1 MLAVELRLYSAGSV
15 VGVHGLFLRHMWN
28 RPGLGIEPVS
38 PALAGRFLTTGPPG
52 KLGITFSDAFFI
64 LDLAKE
70 LQCGAATS
78 DLFLHP
84 VPCFQPC

>member
-1 MLAVELRLYSAGSV
+1 MELGLYRAGSEV
-15 VGVHGLFLRHMWN
+15 VVHGLFLSHMWN

-52 KLGITFSDAFFI
+52 KSGFTLSDAFFI

-70 LQCGAATS
+70 LQSGAATS
-78 DLFLHP
+78 DVFLHP